1 MRRKRSAVPLKLQL
15 CCHSMPFNAARTF
28 CFSQKTPRSNL
39 GRYLPHGFPPIPA
52 LFAET
57 IPPTLANRHLIF
69 VFIYLTWI
77 MIAQPLLDCKP
88 ILIEKF
94 RKYIDNPVLWCYDK
108 ENFERKELSKMLNIN
123 KNLNLGRR
131 SLAPWCAQ
139 LA

>member
-39 GRYLPHGFPPIPA
+39 GKHHPHGFPPIPA
-52 LFAET
+52 LFAGK

-69 VFIYLTWI
+69 VFWYSTPI

-94 RKYIDNPVLWCYDK
+94 RKYIDTRV
-108 ENFERKELSKMLNIN
+108 FR
-123 KNLNLGRR
+123 
-131 SLAPWCAQ
+131 
-139 LA
+139 